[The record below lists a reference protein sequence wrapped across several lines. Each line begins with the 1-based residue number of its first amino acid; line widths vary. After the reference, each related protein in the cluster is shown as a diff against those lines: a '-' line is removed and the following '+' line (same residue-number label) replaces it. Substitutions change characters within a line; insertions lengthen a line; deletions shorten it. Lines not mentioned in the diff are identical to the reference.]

1 MQEIFN
7 HSFFSGTIFCCA
19 SKEIRLTQMQ
29 RNNYKNRNTNT
40 GSTAEQE
47 WNLGT
52 KNFQPIA
59 MHPRPGS
66 HLFNQSNSNLNAW
79 THKYEK
85 KTTIVYQEMYNMR
98 IWWSIWESTIAN
110 FPSTKAKFNKIH
122 KYIFAKI
129 HKYMF
134 DIYNQLKRTPIQRQ
148 CISDLQRSNS
158 SLMPMPSIKEMQC
171 WVKKSFISKIFL
183 EI

>member
-1 MQEIFN
+1 
-7 HSFFSGTIFCCA
+7 
-19 SKEIRLTQMQ
+19 MQ

-66 HLFNQSNSNLNAW
+66 HLFNQSNSYLNVW
-79 THKYEK
+79 THKYEEK
-85 KTTIVYQEMYNMR
+85 KIVYQEMYNMR

-129 HKYMF
+129 HKYTFNKIHKYMF

-148 CISDLQRSNS
+148 CISDLQRCNS
-158 SLMPMPSIKEMQC
+158 SLNQCISNLQRCNSSLKPLPSIKEMQC